1 MISQQVSMVLPT
13 TISTTQF
20 TAIVY
25 DYYAKNKRDFAW
37 RRDIDAY
44 RVVVSEVMLQQ
55 TQTHRVEKK
64 FDSFI
69 TAFPSFE
76 ALARAPLREVLAQ
89 WQGLGYNRR
98 ALALQKIAQKVVE
111 EYGGVLPDDPGVLVT
126 FPGIGPATAASICA
140 FAGNKPTLFIETNIR
155 AVFIHFF
162 FQGRDKVTDK
172 EIFPL
177 VEKTVDT
184 KNPREWYYALM
195 DYGVML
201 KKKMPNP
208 SRRSAHHIQQ
218 SKFEGSERQI
228 RGMIVK
234 MLTQHSPLSYGQLV
248 QLVDKEPQRV
258 KKNLSALCA
267 EGLVKK
273 QGDVFTC

>member
-1 MISQQVSMVLPT
+1 MV
-13 TISTTQF
+13 IEEQF
-20 TAIVY
+20 KAIIY
-25 DYYAKNKRDFAW
+25 DYYAQNKRYFGW
-37 RRDIDAY
+37 RTDIDAY
-44 RVVVSEVMLQQ
+44 RVVVSEIMLQQ

-69 TAFPSFE
+69 AAFPDFKT
-76 ALARAPLREVLAQ
+76 LARTPLRDVLAQ

-98 ALALQKIAQKVVE
+98 ALALQKSAQKVVDDF
-111 EYGGVLPDDPGVLVT
+111 GGRLPDDPETLAT

-140 FAGNKPTLFIETNIR
+140 FAFNKPTIFIETNIR

-162 FQGRDKVTDK
+162 FQGREKVTDK

-177 VEKTVDT
+177 VEKMVDK

-201 KKKMPNP
+201 KKNMPNP
-208 SRRSAHHIQQ
+208 SRRSAHHMQQ
-218 SKFEGSERQI
+218 TKFEGSERQI

-234 MLTQHSPLSYGQLV
+234 MLTIHQHLSYEQLIE
-248 QLVDKEPQRV
+248 LVGKEPQRI
-258 KKNLSALCA
+258 KKNLNALCA

-273 QGDVFTC
+273 EGDFFTC